1 MGVLIPPPY
10 FYLLMT
16 KPKLKILMCSE
27 ASFINSGFGIYTK
40 ELLNRLYDTD
50 KYDIA
55 EFASYGF
62 VNDPRDTSIRWKYYA
77 NAVKDGDPRH
87 KEYSSR
93 GDNQFGRWRFEK
105 VLLDFKPDVV
115 IDIRDYWMTAYQR
128 TSPLRKFFHW
138 VLMPTVDS
146 SPQQEEW
153 IDTFLD
159 ADAIFTYSDWG
170 AKVLKDQASGKINYI
185 DTTSPGIDCNVF
197 KPKDRNTIR
206 SNFGISEDSF
216 VVGSVMRNQKR
227 KLIPELFATFRIIL
241 DKLEANNNKEL
252 ADKIFLYLHTSYPD
266 MGWDIPEILR
276 QNRLT
281 NKVLFTYLCK
291 SCGKVSCSKFQGP
304 SKVCDRCLAKA
315 SSFPSVTDG
324 VSSEELSNIYN
335 IFDLYVQYSI
345 CEGFGMP
352 QVEAGACGVP
362 IATVNYSAMCDI
374 VDRLNAYPI
383 KIKSAF
389 KELETKAIRVYPD
402 NQDLA
407 EYILDLASQPKPIL
421 NKKRF
426 ETHEL
431 THKHYDW
438 NNTFK
443 KWEKYLDSLDSS
455 GYRSNWNTGEYLEP
469 LNTQINNPSN
479 SNFDNLLHILNNNM
493 KNASMI
499 GDQKMLE
506 LLNSS
511 DYGFVQNGPTSIL
524 GYGFQDLKEYIKTN
538 IDNNN
543 QAKQAK
549 DSNIT
554 FDEDFI
560 LYSKLKNKQQ

>member
-1 MGVLIPPPY
+1 
-10 FYLLMT
+10 
-16 KPKLKILMCSE
+16 
-27 ASFINSGFGIYTK
+27 
-40 ELLNRLYDTD
+40 
-50 KYDIA
+50 
-55 EFASYGF
+55 
-62 VNDPRDTSIRWKYYA
+62 
-77 NAVKDGDPRH
+77 
-87 KEYSSR
+87 
-93 GDNQFGRWRFEK
+93 
-105 VLLDFKPDVV
+105 
-115 IDIRDYWMTAYQR
+115 
-128 TSPLRKFFHW
+128 
-138 VLMPTVDS
+138 
-146 SPQQEEW
+146 
-153 IDTFLD
+153 
-159 ADAIFTYSDWG
+159 
-170 AKVLKDQASGKINYI
+170 
-185 DTTSPGIDCNVF
+185 
-197 KPKDRNTIR
+197 
-206 SNFGISEDSF
+206 
-216 VVGSVMRNQKR
+216 
-227 KLIPELFATFRIIL
+227 
-241 DKLEANNNKEL
+241 
-252 ADKIFLYLHTSYPD
+252 
-266 MGWDIPEILR
+266 
-276 QNRLT
+276 
-281 NKVLFTYLCK
+281 
-291 SCGKVSCSKFQGP
+291 
-304 SKVCDRCLAKA
+304 
-315 SSFPSVTDG
+315 
-324 VSSEELSNIYN
+324 
-335 IFDLYVQYSI
+335 
-345 CEGFGMP
+345 
-352 QVEAGACGVP
+352 
-362 IATVNYSAMCDI
+362 MCDI

-407 EYILDLASQPKPIL
+407 EHILDLASQPKPVL

-560 LYSKLKNKQQ
+560 LYAKLKNKQQ